1 MILDKQHQMS
11 SEQAVTVT
19 DVASTNVVD
28 QVVAGQALRELYA
41 EVRVHTAFAGGTSIL
56 FSLQDSA
63 DNSTFA
69 DLVAGA
75 AIPTASLTKG
85 AVVFQAR
92 IPQTARR
99 YLRMWY
105 NVTDPMTA
113 GKLNA
118 YLTREP
124 LQRDVGGI

>member
-11 SEQAVTVT
+11 SEQVVTDT

-28 QVVAGQALRELYA
+28 SVVAGQALHELYA
-41 EVRVHTAFAGGTSIL
+41 EVRVHTTFASGTSIL

-63 DNSTFA
+63 DNSSFA
-69 DLVAGA
+69 DIAAGA
-75 AIPTASLTKG
+75 AVVTASLTAG
-85 AVVFQAR
+85 A
-92 IPQTARR
+92 IPFRVRVPQGARR

-105 NVTDPMTA
+105 NVTGTMTA

-124 LQRDVGGI
+124 LQQDIGGI